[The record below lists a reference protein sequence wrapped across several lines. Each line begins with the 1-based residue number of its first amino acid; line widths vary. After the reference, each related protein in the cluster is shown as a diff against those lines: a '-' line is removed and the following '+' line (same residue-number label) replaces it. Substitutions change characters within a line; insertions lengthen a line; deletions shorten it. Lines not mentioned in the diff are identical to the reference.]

1 MGTIEES
8 FAQNLRTIRKKAG
21 MTQKL
26 LGQRIGYSEKAV
38 SKWESGVLPPVAVL
52 VKIADALQT
61 SVDELLTTAQE
72 PAYFLGIDGGAT
84 KTEFVL
90 TDAAGNVLCRH
101 FEGSCNPVDIGM
113 EAAQKVLDTGIRTV
127 CKGVPMRKISTFA
140 GISGGISGNNKEI
153 FHDFFAKFPF
163 AKCDNGSDAQLI
175 VAAGLGDGDGI
186 AVIMGTGS
194 VAFVQKSGAMHRIGG
209 MGYLFDNGGNGYCM
223 GRDAIRAA
231 LCGEDGSGEQTLL
244 HKMVTEKLGKTSAI
258 ASLGELYALG
268 KRGVASYAPL
278 VFRAADEGDGV
289 ARNILRRNMKEI
301 AVLLATGRK
310 KLGGAQVKAVFVGGL
325 TNRWETLLPDIL
337 DQLPE
342 RECYELS
349 VYQGRAVNGALA
361 LAGLKEGVKDDQDGN
376 A

>member
-8 FAQNLRTIRKKAG
+8 FAQNLRSIRKNAG
-21 MTQKL
+21 LTQKL

-38 SKWESGVLPPVAVL
+38 SKWESGVLPPVAAL
-52 VKIADALQT
+52 VKIADSLQT

-101 FEGSCNPVDIGM
+101 FEGSCNPMDIGM

-127 CKGVPMRKISTFA
+127 CKGVPMRKISMFA

-153 FHDFFAKFPF
+153 FHDFFTKFPF
-163 AKCDNGSDAQLI
+163 ARFDNGSDAQLI

-194 VAFVQKSGAMHRIGG
+194 VAFVQKDGEMHRIGG

-223 GRDAIRAA
+223 GRDAIHAA
-231 LCGEDGSGEQTLL
+231 LCAEDASGEQTLL
-244 HKMVTEKLGKTSAI
+244 HKMVTEKLGKASAI
-258 ASLGELYALG
+258 AALGELYALG

-278 VFRAADEGDGV
+278 VFRAAAEGDGV

-310 KLGGAQVKAVFVGGL
+310 KLGGAHVKAVFVGGL
-325 TNRWETLLPDIL
+325 TNRWEILLPDIL

-342 RECYELS
+342 KEYYELS

>member
-1 MGTIEES
+1 MATIEES
-8 FAQNLRTIRKKAG
+8 FAQNLRTIRKNAG
-21 MTQKL
+21 LTQKL

-38 SKWESGVLPPVAVL
+38 SKWESGVLPPVAAL
-52 VKIADALQT
+52 VKIADSLQT

-72 PAYFLGIDGGAT
+72 TAYFLGIDGGAT

-90 TDAAGNVLCRH
+90 TDANGNVLCRH

-127 CKGVPMRKISTFA
+127 CKGVPMRKISVFA
-140 GISGGISGNNKEI
+140 GISGGISGSNKEI
-153 FHDFFAKFPF
+153 LHDFFARFPF
-163 AKCDNGSDAQLI
+163 ARFDNGSDAQLI
-175 VAAGLGDGDGI
+175 VAAGLGDDDGI

-194 VAFVQKSGAMHRIGG
+194 VAFVQKDGEMHRIGG
-209 MGYLFDNGGNGYCM
+209 MGYLFDNGGNGYCI

-231 LCGEDGSGEQTLL
+231 LCAEDGSGEQTML
-244 HKMVTEKLGKTSAI
+244 HKLVTEKLGNTSAI

-325 TNRWETLLPDIL
+325 TNLWEILLPDIL

-342 RECYELS
+342 KEYYELS

>member
-1 MGTIEES
+1 MATIEES
-8 FAQNLRTIRKKAG
+8 FAQNLRTIRKNAG
-21 MTQKL
+21 LTQKL

-38 SKWESGVLPPVAVL
+38 SKWESGVLPPVAAL
-52 VKIADALQT
+52 VKIADSLQT

-72 PAYFLGIDGGAT
+72 TAYFLGIDGGAT

-90 TDAAGNVLCRH
+90 TDANGNVLCRH

-127 CKGVPMRKISTFA
+127 CKGVPMRKISMFA
-140 GISGGISGNNKEI
+140 GISGGISGSNKEI
-153 FHDFFAKFPF
+153 LHDFFARFPF
-163 AKCDNGSDAQLI
+163 ARFDNGSDAQLI
-175 VAAGLGDGDGI
+175 VAAGLGDDDGI

-194 VAFVQKSGAMHRIGG
+194 VAFVQKDGEMHRIGG
-209 MGYLFDNGGNGYCM
+209 MGYLFDNGGNGYSI

-231 LCGEDGSGEQTLL
+231 LCAEDGSGEQTML
-244 HKMVTEKLGKTSAI
+244 HKLVTEKLGNTSAI

-325 TNRWETLLPDIL
+325 TNLWEILLPDIL

-342 RECYELS
+342 KEYYELS
-349 VYQGRAVNGALA
+349 VYQGRAVNGALV
-361 LAGLKEGVKDDQDGN
+361 LAGLKEGLKDDQDRN

>member
-1 MGTIEES
+1 MASVEES
-8 FAQNLRTIRKKAG
+8 FAQNLRTYRKNAG
-21 MTQKL
+21 MTQKM
-26 LGQRIGYSEKAV
+26 LGASIGYSEKAV
-38 SKWESGVLPPVAVL
+38 SKWESGVLPPVAAL
-52 VKIADALQT
+52 VKLADALQT
-61 SVDELLTTAQE
+61 TVDELLTTAQE
-72 PAYFLGIDGGAT
+72 SAYFLGIDGGAT

-127 CKGVPMRKISTFA
+127 CKGVPMRKISMFA

-153 FHDFFAKFPF
+153 LHDFFAKFPF

-175 VAAGLGDGDGI
+175 VAAGLGHSDGI

-194 VAFVQKSGAMHRIGG
+194 VAFAQENGAMHRIGG
-209 MGYLFDNGGNGYCM
+209 LGYLFDNGGNGYSI

-231 LCGEDGSGEQTLL
+231 LCVEDGSGEQTLL
-244 HKMVTEKLGKTSAI
+244 HKLVTEKLGNTSAI

-301 AVLLATGRK
+301 AALLTAGRK
-310 KLGGAQVKAVFVGGL
+310 KLGAGKVKAVFVGGL
-325 TNRWETLLPDIL
+325 TNRWDILLPEIL

-342 RECYELS
+342 KECYELS
-349 VYQGRAVNGALA
+349 VYQGRAVNGALV
-361 LAGLKEGVKDDQDGN
+361 LAGLKEGLKDDQDRN